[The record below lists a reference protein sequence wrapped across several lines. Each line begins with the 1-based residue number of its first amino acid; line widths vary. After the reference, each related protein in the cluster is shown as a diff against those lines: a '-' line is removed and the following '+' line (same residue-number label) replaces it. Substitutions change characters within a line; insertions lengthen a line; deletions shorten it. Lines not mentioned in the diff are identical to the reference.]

1 MSKKIETR
9 LIGQTIKQLR
19 LSRNWTQAYLA
30 DVIGYSERN
39 LRRIE
44 NDGTGSIDVVNTF
57 AELFGV
63 SAIDILNG
71 DVFSLL
77 LNRPRVTYF
86 LSAMRL
92 RLISLIRSKT
102 ISGASSFLIIITL
115 VPLYSASFQC

>member
-1 MSKKIETR
+1 MEVIIMSKKIETR

-71 DVFSLL
+71 DVFVYLL
-77 LNRPRVTYF
+77 KVF
-86 LSAMRL
+86 E
-92 RLISLIRSKT
+92 LI
-102 ISGASSFLIIITL
+102 
-115 VPLYSASFQC
+115 Y